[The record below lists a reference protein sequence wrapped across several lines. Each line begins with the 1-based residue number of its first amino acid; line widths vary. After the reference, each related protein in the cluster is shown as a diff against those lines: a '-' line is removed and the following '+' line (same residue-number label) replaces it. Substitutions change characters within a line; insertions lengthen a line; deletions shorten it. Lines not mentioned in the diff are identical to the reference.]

1 LTPHSPGT
9 GQINTLIWIGFFA
22 ALIVFVA
29 INLGLF
35 GMLRRFGA
43 GRGRTARPVRTS
55 RGIQWR
61 VGGGLAGFAILLFVL
76 GIIFTSN
83 ATSTP
88 KTTSA
93 GLTSFKGKKLEGPL
107 VIHATGQQWLWR
119 YDYPNGAFTYYKL
132 VIPAHTAIELDL
144 ESTDVIHTWSVPD
157 LAPKAD
163 AVPGKVNHVVFR
175 ADAEGEFFG
184 QSSTLSGQGYA
195 PMRTTV
201 EVVSPERFEEFIVEQ
216 QKGIKAGQEAAEK
229 IETQKN
235 EELAE
240 FEAEEAEAN
249 GEAAGTEGEEL
260 VGPEEESEGSEETE
274 EVEES
279 ESEESAE
286 PKSEEAEA
294 PEEEGAGEEPKAEEG
309 GEEAAAAGAPNAE
322 AGEEVFAENCSVC
335 HGATGHGGNGGPD
348 LTTMPKAKE
357 QAGAEEQVTNGGGGM
372 PAFGG
377 TLSEEEI
384 SNVAAYVVED
394 IVGGK

>member
-35 GMLRRFGA
+35 GALRRFGA
-43 GRGRTARPVRTS
+43 GRGRTARPVRAS
-55 RGIQWR
+55 QGVQWR
-61 VGGGLAGFAILLFVL
+61 VGGGLAGFAIILFVL

-93 GLTSFKGKKLEGPL
+93 GLTSFRGEKLEGPL

-163 AVPGKVNHVVFR
+163 AVPGKINHVVFR

-184 QSSTLSGQGYA
+184 QSSTFSGQGYA

-201 EVVSPERFEEFIVEQ
+201 EVVTPERFEEFVIEQ
-216 QKGIKAGQEAAEK
+216 QKAIKAGQEGAEK
-229 IETQKN
+229 IETQKT

-240 FEAEEAEAN
+240 LEAEEAEAN
-249 GEAAGTEGEEL
+249 GEETVAEKEAKAA
-260 VGPEEESEGSEETE
+260 EESG
-274 EVEES
+274 
-279 ESEESAE
+279 
-286 PKSEEAEA
+286 SEEAEPA
-294 PEEEGAGEEPKAEEG
+294 EGEEAEEPAEGEG
-309 GEEAAAAGAPNAE
+309 GEEAAAGGATADAA
-322 AGEEVFAENCSVC
+322 AGEEVFSENCSVC

-348 LTTMPKAKE
+348 LRTMPLAKT
-357 QAGAEEQVTNGGGGM
+357 QAGAEQQVTNGGGGM
-372 PAFGG
+372 PAFSG

-384 SNVAAYVVED
+384 SNVAAYVAED

>member
-35 GMLRRFGA
+35 GALRRFGA
-43 GRGRTARPVRTS
+43 GRGRTAHAPRAS
-55 RGIQWR
+55 QGIQWR
-61 VGGGLAGFAILLFVL
+61 VAGGLTGFAILLFVL

-93 GLTSFKGKKLEGPL
+93 GLTSFKGKPFTGPL
-107 VIHATGQQWLWR
+107 VIHATGQQWIWR
-119 YDYPNGAFTYYKL
+119 YDYPNGAFSYYKL
-132 VIPAHTAIELDL
+132 VIPAHTEIELDL

-157 LAPKAD
+157 LAPKTD
-163 AVPGKVNHVVFR
+163 AVPGKVTHLYFR

-184 QSSTLSGQGYA
+184 QSSTLSGQAYA
-195 PMRTTV
+195 PMRTNV

-216 QKGIKAGQEAAEK
+216 QKGIKAGQEGAEK

-240 FEAEEAEAN
+240 FEAEEAEAF
-249 GEAAGTEGEEL
+249 GEET
-260 VGPEEESEGSEETE
+260 PAEEKAKGE
-274 EVEES
+274 EVPS
-279 ESEESAE
+279 
-286 PKSEEAEA
+286 PEEAEA
-294 PEEEGAGEEPKAEEG
+294 PEEEGAGEEEAEGGEEAEAEG
-309 GEEAAAAGAPNAE
+309 GEEAAAGGAPSAE

-348 LTTMPKAKE
+348 LRTMPLAKE
-357 QAGAEEQVTNGGGGM
+357 QAGAEGQVTNGGGGM
-372 PAFGG
+372 PAFAG

>member
-35 GMLRRFGA
+35 GALRRFGA
-43 GRGRTARPVRTS
+43 GRGRTAHAPHAS
-55 RGIQWR
+55 QGIQWR
-61 VGGGLAGFAILLFVL
+61 VAGGLTGFAILLFVL

-93 GLTSFKGKKLEGPL
+93 GLTSFKGKPFSGPL
-107 VIHATGQQWLWR
+107 VIHATGQQWIWR
-119 YDYPNGAFTYYKL
+119 YNYPNGAFSYYKL
-132 VIPAHTAIELDL
+132 VIPAHTEIELDL

-157 LAPKAD
+157 LAPKTD
-163 AVPGKVNHVVFR
+163 AVPGKVTHLYFR

-184 QSSTLSGQGYA
+184 QSSTLSGQSYA
-195 PMRTTV
+195 PMRTNV

-216 QKGIKAGQEAAEK
+216 QKGIKAGQEGAEK

-249 GEAAGTEGEEL
+249 GEETTAEEEEKGEET
-260 VGPEEESEGSEETE
+260 PS
-274 EVEES
+274 
-279 ESEESAE
+279 
-286 PKSEEAEA
+286 PEEAEA
-294 PEEEGAGEEPKAEEG
+294 PEGEGAGEEEAEAGGETEEAEGGGEEAEG
-309 GEEAAAAGAPNAE
+309 GEEAAAGGAPSAE

-357 QAGAEEQVTNGGGGM
+357 QKGAEEQVTNGGGGM
-372 PAFGG
+372 PAFAG

>member
-35 GMLRRFGA
+35 GALRRFGA
-43 GRGRTARPVRTS
+43 GRGREARAQRASAGV
-55 RGIQWR
+55 QWR
-61 VGGGLAGFAILLFVL
+61 VAGGLTGFAILLFVL

-88 KTTSA
+88 KTQSD
-93 GLTSFKGKKLEGPL
+93 GLTSYKGKPLKGPL
-107 VIHATGQQWLWR
+107 VIHATGQQWIWR
-119 YDYPNGAFTYYKL
+119 YDYPNGSFSYYKL
-132 VIPAHTAIELDL
+132 VIPAHTEVELDL
-144 ESTDVIHTWSVPD
+144 ESTDVIHTWAVPD
-157 LAPKAD
+157 LAPKTD
-163 AVPGKVNHVVFR
+163 AVPGKVTHLYFR
-175 ADAEGEFFG
+175 ADAEGEFYG
-184 QSSTLSGQGYA
+184 QSSTFSGQAYA

-216 QKGIKAGQEAAEK
+216 QKGIKAGQEGAEK
-229 IETQKN
+229 IETKKN

-240 FEAEEAEAN
+240 FEAEEAKARGEEPGGEEAESV
-249 GEAAGTEGEEL
+249 GEGEGAEST
-260 VGPEEESEGSEETE
+260 EESGSGEETQETEEGGEVGEEGSEEGG
-274 EVEES
+274 
-279 ESEESAE
+279 E
-286 PKSEEAEA
+286 PAA
-294 PEEEGAGEEPKAEEG
+294 GGEGEEG
-309 GEEAAAAGAPNAE
+309 GEGATAAAPNAE
-322 AGEEVFAENCSVC
+322 AGKEVFSEECSVC

-357 QAGAEEQVTNGGGGM
+357 QKGAEEQVTNGGGGM

-377 TLSEEEI
+377 QLSEEEI
-384 SNVAAYVVED
+384 ANVAAYVVED

>member
-35 GMLRRFGA
+35 GALRRFGA
-43 GRGRTARPVRTS
+43 GRGRTAHAPRAS
-55 RGIQWR
+55 QGIQWR
-61 VGGGLAGFAILLFVL
+61 VAGGLTGFAIVLFVL

-93 GLTSFKGKKLEGPL
+93 GLTSFKGKPFTGPL
-107 VIHATGQQWLWR
+107 VIHATGQQWIWR
-119 YDYPNGAFTYYKL
+119 YNYPNGAFSYYKL
-132 VIPAHTAIELDL
+132 VIPAHTEIELDL

-157 LAPKAD
+157 LAPKTD
-163 AVPGKVNHVVFR
+163 AVPGKVTHLYFR

-184 QSSTLSGQGYA
+184 DSSTLSGQSYA
-195 PMRTTV
+195 PMRTNV

-216 QKGIKAGQEAAEK
+216 QKGIKAGQEGAEK

-240 FEAEEAEAN
+240 FEAEEAEAF
-249 GEAAGTEGEEL
+249 GEETTAEEKAKGEE
-260 VGPEEESEGSEETE
+260 VPGPEEAETPEG
-274 EVEES
+274 
-279 ESEESAE
+279 
-286 PKSEEAEA
+286 
-294 PEEEGAGEEPKAEEG
+294 EGAGEEEAEEPAEEAEGGEEAEEG
-309 GEEAAAAGAPNAE
+309 GEKAAAGGAPSAE

-372 PAFGG
+372 PAFAG

>member
-35 GMLRRFGA
+35 GALRRFGA
-43 GRGRTARPVRTS
+43 GRGRTAHAPRAS
-55 RGIQWR
+55 QGIQWR
-61 VGGGLAGFAILLFVL
+61 VAGGLTGFAILLFVL

-93 GLTSFKGKKLEGPL
+93 GLTSFKGKPFAGPL
-107 VIHATGQQWLWR
+107 VIHATGQQWIWR
-119 YDYPNGAFTYYKL
+119 YDYPNGAFSYYKL
-132 VIPAHTAIELDL
+132 VIPAHTEIELDL

-157 LAPKAD
+157 LAPKTD
-163 AVPGKVNHVVFR
+163 AVPGKVTHLYFR

-184 QSSTLSGQGYA
+184 DSSTLSGQSYA
-195 PMRTTV
+195 PMRTNV

-216 QKGIKAGQEAAEK
+216 QKGIKAGQEGAEK

-249 GEAAGTEGEEL
+249 GEETTAEEEAKGEE
-260 VGPEEESEGSEETE
+260 VPS
-274 EVEES
+274 
-279 ESEESAE
+279 
-286 PKSEEAEA
+286 PEEAET
-294 PEEEGAGEEPKAEEG
+294 PEGEGAGEEEAEGGEEAEAEG
-309 GEEAAAAGAPNAE
+309 GEEAAAGGAPSAE

-372 PAFGG
+372 PAFAG

>member
-35 GMLRRFGA
+35 GALRRFGG
-43 GRGRTARPVRTS
+43 GRGRSAHAERAAQ
-55 RGIQWR
+55 GIQWR
-61 VGGGLAGFAILLFVL
+61 VGGALTGFAIILFVL

-88 KTTSA
+88 QTTSA
-93 GLTSFKGKKLEGPL
+93 GLTSFKGKPFKGPL

-119 YDYPNGAFTYYKL
+119 YDYPNGSFSYYKL
-132 VIPAHTAIELDL
+132 VIPAHTEIELDL

-157 LAPKAD
+157 LAPKTD
-163 AVPGKVNHVVFR
+163 AVPGKVTHLYFR

-184 QSSTLSGQGYA
+184 QSSTLSGQAYA

-201 EVVSPERFEEFIVEQ
+201 EVTTPERFEEFIMNQ
-216 QKGIKAGQEAAEK
+216 QRGIKKGQEGAEK

-235 EELAE
+235 EEIAE
-240 FEAEEAEAN
+240 FEEEEEEAR
-249 GEAAGTEGEEL
+249 GEETTKEKEAKL
-260 VGPEEESEGSEETE
+260 EEESASEGEGG
-274 EVEES
+274 EES
-279 ESEESAE
+279 SE
-286 PKSEEAEA
+286 
-294 PEEEGAGEEPKAEEG
+294 GGEEPAEGEEG

-322 AGEEVFAENCSVC
+322 AGEEIFAENCSVC

-348 LTTMPKAKE
+348 LRTMPLAKE
-357 QAGAEEQVTNGGGGM
+357 QAGAEGQVTNGGGGM

>member
-35 GMLRRFGA
+35 GALRRFGA
-43 GRGRTARPVRTS
+43 GRGRTAHAPRASQGV
-55 RGIQWR
+55 QWR
-61 VGGGLAGFAILLFVL
+61 VAGGLTGFAILLFVL

-93 GLTSFKGKKLEGPL
+93 GLTSFKGKPFSGPL
-107 VIHATGQQWLWR
+107 VIHATGQQWIWR
-119 YDYPNGAFTYYKL
+119 YDYPNGAFSYYKL
-132 VIPAHTAIELDL
+132 VIPAHTEIELDL

-157 LAPKAD
+157 LAPKTD
-163 AVPGKVNHVVFR
+163 AVPGKVTHLYFR

-184 QSSTLSGQGYA
+184 DSSTLSGQAYA
-195 PMRTTV
+195 PMRTNV
-201 EVVSPERFEEFIVEQ
+201 EVVTPERFEEFIVEQ
-216 QKGIKAGQEAAEK
+216 QKGIKVGQEGAEK

-240 FEAEEAEAN
+240 FEAEEESERAKESPAEESEESV
-249 GEAAGTEGEEL
+249 GEGE
-260 VGPEEESEGSEETE
+260 GPESSEEGSEE
-274 EVEES
+274 
-279 ESEESAE
+279 
-286 PKSEEAEA
+286 SEEAEEPA
-294 PEEEGAGEEPKAEEG
+294 PEEGAGEEPEGAEEPEAEGG
-309 GEEAAAAGAPNAE
+309 GEEAAAGGAPNAE

-372 PAFGG
+372 PAFSGI
-377 TLSEEEI
+377 LSEEEI

>member
-1 LTPHSPGT
+1 MTPHSPGT

-35 GMLRRFGA
+35 GALRRFGA
-43 GRGRTARPVRTS
+43 GRGRTAHAPRAAQ
-55 RGIQWR
+55 GIQWR
-61 VGGGLAGFAILLFVL
+61 VAGGLTGFAIVLFVL

-93 GLTSFKGKKLEGPL
+93 GLTSFKGKPFTGPL
-107 VIHATGQQWLWR
+107 VIHATGQQWIWR
-119 YDYPNGAFTYYKL
+119 YDYPNGAFSYYKL
-132 VIPAHTAIELDL
+132 VIPAHTEIELDL

-157 LAPKAD
+157 LAPKTD
-163 AVPGKVNHVVFR
+163 AVPGKVTHLYFR

-184 QSSTLSGQGYA
+184 QSSTLSGQAYA

-216 QKGIKAGQEAAEK
+216 QKGIKAGQEGAEK

-249 GEAAGTEGEEL
+249 GEETTEEEEAKGEET
-260 VGPEEESEGSEETE
+260 PS
-274 EVEES
+274 
-279 ESEESAE
+279 
-286 PKSEEAEA
+286 PEEAET
-294 PEEEGAGEEPKAEEG
+294 PEGEGAGEEEAEGGEEPEGGEEEAEG
-309 GEEAAAAGAPNAE
+309 GEEAAAGGAPNAE

-372 PAFGG
+372 PAFAG

>member
-1 LTPHSPGT
+1 MTPHSPGT

-35 GMLRRFGA
+35 GALRRFGA
-43 GRGRTARPVRTS
+43 GRGRAAHAPRAS
-55 RGIQWR
+55 QGIQWR
-61 VGGGLAGFAILLFVL
+61 VAGGLTGFAIVLFVL

-93 GLTSFKGKKLEGPL
+93 GLTSFKGKPFEGPL
-107 VIHATGQQWLWR
+107 VIHATGQQWIWR
-119 YDYPNGAFTYYKL
+119 YDYPNGAFSYYKL
-132 VIPAHTAIELDL
+132 VIPAHTEIELDL

-157 LAPKAD
+157 LAPKTD
-163 AVPGKVNHVVFR
+163 AVPGKVTHLFFR

-184 QSSTLSGQGYA
+184 QSSTLSGQSYA
-195 PMRTTV
+195 PMRTNV
-201 EVVSPERFEEFIVEQ
+201 EVVCSRTVRRIHRRTAEGRSKRARKAPRRSRPRRTKNSPNSKLKKPKPTAKKPRLE
-216 QKGIKAGQEAAEK
+216 
-229 IETQKN
+229 
-235 EELAE
+235 
-240 FEAEEAEAN
+240 EEAKAE
-249 GEAAGTEGEEL
+249 
-260 VGPEEESEGSEETE
+260 EGSE
-274 EVEES
+274 
-279 ESEESAE
+279 
-286 PKSEEAEA
+286 EEAEA
-294 PEEEGAGEEPKAEEG
+294 PEEEGAGEEEAEGGEEAEAEG
-309 GEEAAAAGAPNAE
+309 GEEAAAGGAPSAE

-372 PAFGG
+372 PAFSG

>member
-35 GMLRRFGA
+35 GALRRFGA
-43 GRGRTARPVRTS
+43 GRGRTAHAPRASQGV
-55 RGIQWR
+55 QWR
-61 VGGGLAGFAILLFVL
+61 VAGGLTGFAILLFVL

-93 GLTSFKGKKLEGPL
+93 GLTSFKGKPFEGPL
-107 VIHATGQQWLWR
+107 VIHATGQQWIWR
-119 YDYPNGAFTYYKL
+119 YDYPNGAFSYYKL
-132 VIPAHTAIELDL
+132 VIPAHTEIELDL

-157 LAPKAD
+157 LAPKTD
-163 AVPGKVNHVVFR
+163 AVPGKVTHLFFR

-184 QSSTLSGQGYA
+184 DSSTLSGQAYA
-195 PMRTTV
+195 PMRTNV
-201 EVVSPERFEEFIVEQ
+201 EVVTPERFEEFIVEQ
-216 QKGIKAGQEAAEK
+216 QKGIKAGQEGAEK
-229 IETQKN
+229 IETQKT

-240 FEAEEAEAN
+240 FEEEEAEEN
-249 GEAAGTEGEEL
+249 GEETKA
-260 VGPEEESEGSEETE
+260 EEEAKAEEG
-274 EVEES
+274 
-279 ESEESAE
+279 
-286 PKSEEAEA
+286 SEEAEA
-294 PEEEGAGEEPKAEEG
+294 PEEEGAGEEESEGGEEEPAEEAEG
-309 GEEAAAAGAPNAE
+309 GEEAAAGGAPNAE
-322 AGEEVFAENCSVC
+322 AGKEIFAENCSVC

-372 PAFGG
+372 PAFSGI
-377 TLSEEEI
+377 LSEEEI

>member
-35 GMLRRFGA
+35 GALRRFGA
-43 GRGRTARPVRTS
+43 GRGRTAHAPRAS
-55 RGIQWR
+55 QGIQWR
-61 VGGGLAGFAILLFVL
+61 VAGGLTGFAILLFVL

-93 GLTSFKGKKLEGPL
+93 GLTSFKGKPFTGPL
-107 VIHATGQQWLWR
+107 VIHATGQQWIWR
-119 YDYPNGAFTYYKL
+119 YNYPNGAFSYYKL
-132 VIPAHTAIELDL
+132 VIPAHTEIELDL
-144 ESTDVIHTWSVPD
+144 ESTDVIHTWDVPD
-157 LAPKAD
+157 LAPKTD
-163 AVPGKVNHVVFR
+163 AVPGKVTHLYFR

-184 QSSTLSGQGYA
+184 QSSTLSGQAYA
-195 PMRTTV
+195 PMRTNV
-201 EVVSPERFEEFIVEQ
+201 EVVTPERFEEFIVEQ
-216 QKGIKAGQEAAEK
+216 QKGIKAGQEGAEK
-229 IETQKN
+229 IETKKN

-249 GEAAGTEGEEL
+249 GEETKA
-260 VGPEEESEGSEETE
+260 EEEAKAEEG
-274 EVEES
+274 
-279 ESEESAE
+279 
-286 PKSEEAEA
+286 SEEAEA
-294 PEEEGAGEEPKAEEG
+294 PEEEGAGEEEAEEPAEEAEG
-309 GEEAAAAGAPNAE
+309 GEEAAAGGAPSAE

-335 HGATGHGGNGGPD
+335 HGATGHGGGGGPD
-348 LTTMPKAKE
+348 LRTMPLAKT

-372 PAFGG
+372 PAFSG

>member
-35 GMLRRFGA
+35 GALRRFGA
-43 GRGRTARPVRTS
+43 GRGRSAHPVRAS
-55 RGIQWR
+55 QGVQWR
-61 VGGGLAGFAILLFVL
+61 VGGGLAGFAIILFVL

-93 GLTSFKGKKLEGPL
+93 GLTSFKGEKLEGPL

-119 YDYPNGAFTYYKL
+119 YDYPNGSFSYFKL

-163 AVPGKVNHVVFR
+163 AVPGKVNHLVFR

-195 PMRTTV
+195 PMRTNV
-201 EVVSPERFEEFIVEQ
+201 EVVSPERFEEFVMEQ
-216 QKGIKAGQEAAEK
+216 QRAIKAGQEGAEK

-240 FEAEEAEAN
+240 FEEEEAAENGEETKAEEEAK
-249 GEAAGTEGEEL
+249 AA
-260 VGPEEESEGSEETE
+260 EEEG
-274 EVEES
+274 
-279 ESEESAE
+279 
-286 PKSEEAEA
+286 PEEAEA
-294 PEEEGAGEEPKAEEG
+294 PEEAGAGEEAEAEEG
-309 GEEAAAAGAPNAE
+309 GEEAAAGGAPNAE
-322 AGEEVFAENCSVC
+322 AGKEVFAENCSVC

>member
-35 GMLRRFGA
+35 GALRRFGA
-43 GRGRTARPVRTS
+43 GRGRTAHAPRAS
-55 RGIQWR
+55 QGIQWR
-61 VGGGLAGFAILLFVL
+61 VAGGLTGFAILLFVL

-93 GLTSFKGKKLEGPL
+93 GLTSFKGKPFSGPL
-107 VIHATGQQWLWR
+107 VIHATGQQWIWR
-119 YDYPNGAFTYYKL
+119 YDYPNGAFSYYKL
-132 VIPAHTAIELDL
+132 VIPAHTEIELDL

-157 LAPKAD
+157 LAPKTD
-163 AVPGKVNHVVFR
+163 AVPGKVTHLYFR

-184 QSSTLSGQGYA
+184 DSSTFSGQSYA
-195 PMRTTV
+195 PMRTNV

-216 QKGIKAGQEAAEK
+216 QKGIKAGQEGAEK

-249 GEAAGTEGEEL
+249 GEETTAEEEAKGEE
-260 VGPEEESEGSEETE
+260 VPS
-274 EVEES
+274 
-279 ESEESAE
+279 
-286 PKSEEAEA
+286 PEEAET
-294 PEEEGAGEEPKAEEG
+294 PEGEGAGEEEAEGGEEAEAEG
-309 GEEAAAAGAPNAE
+309 GEEAAAGGAPSAE

-372 PAFGG
+372 PAFAG

>member
-35 GMLRRFGA
+35 GALRRFGA
-43 GRGRTARPVRTS
+43 GRGRSAHPVRAS
-55 RGIQWR
+55 QGVQWR
-61 VGGGLAGFAILLFVL
+61 VGGGLAGFAIILFVL

-93 GLTSFKGKKLEGPL
+93 GLTSFKGEKLEGPL

-119 YDYPNGAFTYYKL
+119 YDYPNGSFSYFKL
-132 VIPAHTAIELDL
+132 VIPARTAIELDL

-163 AVPGKVNHVVFR
+163 AVPGKVNHLVFR

-184 QSSTLSGQGYA
+184 QSATLSGQGYA
-195 PMRTTV
+195 PMRTNV
-201 EVVSPERFEEFIVEQ
+201 EVVSPERFEEFVMEQ
-216 QKGIKAGQEAAEK
+216 QRAIKAGQEGAEK

-240 FEAEEAEAN
+240 FEEEENAEQAKESPAEETEESV
-249 GEAAGTEGEEL
+249 GEGE
-260 VGPEEESEGSEETE
+260 GPESSEEGSEETE
-274 EVEES
+274 EAEEPT
-279 ESEESAE
+279 EEGESA
-286 PKSEEAEA
+286 
-294 PEEEGAGEEPKAEEG
+294 GAEEG
-309 GEEAAAAGAPNAE
+309 GEAAAGGAPNAE
-322 AGEEVFAENCSVC
+322 AGKEVFAENCSVC

>member
-1 LTPHSPGT
+1 MTPHSPGT

-35 GMLRRFGA
+35 GALRRFGA
-43 GRGRTARPVRTS
+43 GRGRTAHAPRAS
-55 RGIQWR
+55 QGIQWR
-61 VGGGLAGFAILLFVL
+61 VAGGLTGFAILLFVL

-93 GLTSFKGKKLEGPL
+93 GLTSFKGKPFTGPL
-107 VIHATGQQWLWR
+107 VIHATGQQWIWR
-119 YDYPNGAFTYYKL
+119 YDYPNGAFSYYKL
-132 VIPAHTAIELDL
+132 VIPAHTEIELDL

-157 LAPKAD
+157 LAPKTD
-163 AVPGKVNHVVFR
+163 AVPGKVTHLYFR

-184 QSSTLSGQGYA
+184 QSSTLSGQSYA
-195 PMRTTV
+195 PMRTNV

-216 QKGIKAGQEAAEK
+216 QKGIKAGQEGAEK

-249 GEAAGTEGEEL
+249 GEETTAEEEAKGEE
-260 VGPEEESEGSEETE
+260 VPGPEEAETPEG
-274 EVEES
+274 
-279 ESEESAE
+279 
-286 PKSEEAEA
+286 
-294 PEEEGAGEEPKAEEG
+294 EGAGEEEAEGGEEAEAEG
-309 GEEAAAAGAPNAE
+309 GEEAAAGGAPSAE

-372 PAFGG
+372 PAFAG